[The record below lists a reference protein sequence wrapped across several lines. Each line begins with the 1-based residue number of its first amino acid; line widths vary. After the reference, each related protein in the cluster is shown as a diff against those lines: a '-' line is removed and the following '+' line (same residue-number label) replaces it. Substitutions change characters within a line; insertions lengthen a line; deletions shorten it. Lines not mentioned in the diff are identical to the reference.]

1 MSNDNFIS
9 EINEE
14 LRSDRLRTFWRS
26 FGVYVIGIM
35 VGLVLLVAAQEGWTW
50 WTSSNSAR
58 SSDEFYTALKLA
70 DGGDYA
76 GAEKALQQIETS
88 GFAGYPELAKFRSA
102 GLLAQQG
109 KVAEA
114 VAAYDALAG
123 TEKNVRLRE
132 VALALAGML
141 LVDGGDVAQV
151 EQRVGTLATGA
162 SAMRNV
168 AREALGL
175 VNIKAGKLDAAQ
187 TQFQAIL
194 EDAATGSDQK
204 QRVSLFQAQLV
215 AEGAPIPTKPE
226 AAATPAPAPAEGAAT
241 PAAATTDSAAPA
253 AETKPAN

>member
-14 LRSDRLRTFWRS
+14 LRSDRLRKFWRS

-35 VGLVLLVAAQEGWTW
+35 VGIVLLVGVQEGWTW
-50 WTSSNSAR
+50 WTSTNSAK
-58 SSDEFYTALKLA
+58 SSDEFYTALELA
-70 DGGDYA
+70 DGGDFA
-76 GAEKALQQIETS
+76 GAEKALQQVEAQ
-88 GFAGYPELAKFRSA
+88 GFAGYPQLAKFRSA

-109 KVAEA
+109 KTAEA
-114 VAAYDALAG
+114 VAAYDTLAG

-151 EQRVGTLATGA
+151 EQRVGALATGA
-162 SAMRNV
+162 SAMRNL

-175 VNIKAGKLDAAQ
+175 VNLKAGKLDEAQ
-187 TQFQAIL
+187 KQFQAIA
-194 EDAATGSDQK
+194 DDVATGSEQK
-204 QRVSLFQAQLV
+204 TRVSLYQAQLV
-215 AEGAPIPTKPE
+215 AQGAPIPAAPVAE
-226 AAATPAPAPAEGAAT
+226 PSAAPADGAAA
-241 PAAATTDSAAPA
+241 PAAATTDAPA